1 MATHKLKTKTF
12 DQLLGFYSEKSL
24 ETVYLYDLH
33 IEQSAP
39 ESLPQ
44 LDRIIII
51 SALLGSLIAGSYLK
65 CALYQYM
72 YDNHRDKSNSVIDLL
87 ILIDSLVMHTTAIM
101 MVTIYTIG
109 LALDITL
116 SDHLGETFCNI
127 PWYCAVFGLIY
138 RTMGGLGIAI
148 LRLFYIKCPY
158 QVRDHTNQKKRQILL
173 LVIGILISATMAIG
187 FGIGNGPASRK
198 QVIWNFLS
206 GKSETFREIVYNY
219 SMNRGII
226 MINSDLIPKLVL
238 LIQLTGIIAECVC
251 YILFFKHLYSHD
263 EDMLKKKRLPVG
275 EVRKRHRTN
284 AITFLGQFYGFVV
297 ECMITFILVYTM
309 KGSSDIRYRMF
320 LVIGYYVE
328 FGVLTIVEVLT
339 SQSLVR
345 YLPHK
350 RHFN

>member
-1 MATHKLKTKTF
+1 
-12 DQLLGFYSEKSL
+12 
-24 ETVYLYDLH
+24 
-33 IEQSAP
+33 
-39 ESLPQ
+39 
-44 LDRIIII
+44 
-51 SALLGSLIAGSYLK
+51 
-65 CALYQYM
+65 
-72 YDNHRDKSNSVIDLL
+72 
-87 ILIDSLVMHTTAIM
+87 
-101 MVTIYTIG
+101 
-109 LALDITL
+109 
-116 SDHLGETFCNI
+116 
-127 PWYCAVFGLIY
+127 
-138 RTMGGLGIAI
+138 MGGLGIAI
-148 LRLFYIKCPY
+148 LRLFYIKSPY
-158 QVRDHTNQKKRQILL
+158 QVRDHTNQKKWQLILL
-173 LVIGILISATMAIG
+173 VTCILISTTMAIG

-238 LIQLTGIIAECVC
+238 LIELGGIIAEFVC
-251 YILFFKHLYSHD
+251 YVLFFKHLYSHN

-275 EVRKRHRTN
+275 EVKNRHRTN

-297 ECMITFILVYTM
+297 ECMITFALVYTM

-328 FGVLTIVEVLT
+328 FGVLTIVEVST
-339 SQSLVR
+339 SQNLVR